1 MTVEDGRFIPGSVV
15 RMTMLGVALVLGW
28 MSVRVAVQDS
38 VHDADPHLAAQFWPA
53 DGVSLAALA
62 RQRVA
67 AASGDIDDTT
77 RALYRSA
84 LTRDPLLADPL
95 ALAGLD
101 AAAKGDIGRA
111 ARLMVAAR
119 DRDPRA
125 PLARFWLLDHY
136 VRTGHYAAA
145 LDEVGPAIHL
155 RPEAITAI
163 MTVLAAIAATPEGQR
178 ALADKLA
185 TRPFW
190 RTAFFNTAANTT
202 SPDTLLALLSPS
214 SSAAKR
220 AATEDEQRAVFIAMI
235 NAGDGGRAYRAWQQL
250 LPTHYRERAHGIYD
264 GNFGRWPGA
273 RPFNWILPQDEI
285 GSTRMVTAGD
295 LPQTTALD
303 VRYFGSTAGVLAEQ
317 YVYAQSGTYQLR
329 LAARR
334 RATGAT
340 GGRLSMEVRCANGA
354 VLATLPLDP
363 LDTQLRTLST
373 PVNVAPGCEMLRVR
387 LVGTPGE
394 MFSEIEA
401 QVTGVELVPSG

>member
-1 MTVEDGRFIPGSVV
+1 MTVEDGRYIPGNVV
-15 RMTMLGVALVLGW
+15 RATMLGAALVLGW

-38 VHDADPHLAAQFWPA
+38 VRDADPQLGAQFWPA
-53 DGVSLAALA
+53 DGASLAALA

-84 LTRDPLLADPL
+84 LVRDPLLADPL
-95 ALAGLD
+95 ALAGID
-101 AAAKGDIGRA
+101 AAVKGDISRA
-111 ARLMVAAR
+111 ERLMVAAR

-125 PLARFWLLDHY
+125 PLARFWLLDHF

-163 MTVLAAIAATPEGQR
+163 MTVLTAIAATPDGQK
-178 ALADKLA
+178 ALTDKLA

-190 RTAFFNTAANTT
+190 RTAFFQTAANTT
-202 SPDTLLALLSPS
+202 SPDVLLALLSPPS
-214 SSAAKR
+214 GAANSAA
-220 AATEDEQRAVFIAMI
+220 TGDEQRAVFVAMV
-235 NAGDGGRAYRAWQQL
+235 NAGDGARAYRAWQQL
-250 LPTHYRERAHGIYD
+250 LPTNYRERAHGIYD

-273 RPFNWILPQDEI
+273 KPFNWILAQDEI

-295 LPQTTALD
+295 LPQATALD
-303 VRYFGSTAGVLAEQ
+303 VRYFGSTTGVLAEQ
-317 YVYAQSGTYQLR
+317 YVYARSGTYQLR

-334 RATGAT
+334 RTNGAT
-340 GGRLSMEVRCANGA
+340 GGRLNMEVRCANGA
-354 VLATLPLDP
+354 VIATLPLDP

-373 PVNVAPGCEMLRVR
+373 PVNVTPDCNILRVR